1 MTRGAWKD
9 RRGGGPAG
17 AAGDGVVAWRLM
29 KIGLIGLPKSGKTSL
44 FNLLTGA
51 SVATSSF
58 GTARG
63 EMHAGVARVPDAR
76 VDRLVALFKPKK
88 TTLATFEVVDLAGIA
103 KGERQGLEAKEFRNA
118 DALLHVVRAFPD
130 AGGAAADP
138 AGDID
143 DLETELVLADL
154 EVVERRLERLEA
166 QIKKKRTDADVHEQ
180 TVLVKMKPGLESG
193 RPIRALG
200 LSEDEVRA
208 IRGFTFLSQKPI
220 LHCLNLAEKEIARGA
235 TLVESFG
242 LAEVAARPGT
252 RVGWV
257 SAVIES
263 EVAQLE
269 GPEQAAFLAD
279 LGLTE
284 PAIRR
289 VLEDCYALLGL
300 ISFFTVGEDEVRAWS
315 IPRAT
320 RAQDAAGAIHSDI
333 ARGFIRAEVVGYD
346 ELMAVEGSM
355 SAARD
360 RGRLRLEGKDYQV
373 QDGEICHFRFNV
385 AKS

>member
-1 MTRGAWKD
+1 
-9 RRGGGPAG
+9 
-17 AAGDGVVAWRLM
+17 M
-29 KIGLIGLPKSGKTSL
+29 KIGLVGLPKSGKTSL

-51 SVATSSF
+51 SVATSSY
-58 GTARG
+58 GGSRA
-63 EMHAGVARVPDAR
+63 EMHAGVARVPDPR
-76 VDRLVALFKPKK
+76 VDTLTALFKPKK
-88 TTLATFEVVDLAGIA
+88 TTFASFEVVDLAGIT
-103 KGERQGLEAKEFRNA
+103 KGEREGLDAKEFRNA

-130 AGGAAADP
+130 AAGAAP
-138 AGDID
+138 SPKGDIA
-143 DLETELVLADL
+143 DLETELILADL

-166 QIKKKRTDADVHEQ
+166 TIKKKRTDADVKEQ
-180 TVLVKMKPGLESG
+180 AILLRLKPALESET
-193 RPIRALG
+193 PIRAAE
-200 LSEDEVRA
+200 LSDDDTRA

-220 LHCLNLAEKEIARGA
+220 LHCLNLSEKEIARGT

-242 LAEVAARPGT
+242 LQAVAQRPAT
-252 RVGWV
+252 RLGWV
-257 SAVIES
+257 SAVIEA
-263 EVAQLE
+263 EVAQLA

-315 IPRAT
+315 VPRAT

-346 ELMAVEGSM
+346 DLLAADGSM
-355 SAARD
+355 ATARE
-360 RGRLRLEGKDYQV
+360 RGRFRLEGKDYAV

-385 AKS
+385 R